1 MNRFTRFLYQATFTA
16 QDRIEIYDD
25 FRQYLLDGRSA
36 EEAYEKLIDNYSR
49 RGKNPGD
56 AVAQILT
63 ECAENLGSGFGLG
76 DSLREWIPDQELSII
91 ESCELAGRP
100 AEGFLNAIKIAEGTG
115 RISRAVK
122 STVSITAYLTVLS
135 VAVVA
140 LFCVMLVPV
149 IIQAVPLSQWN
160 SVQTA
165 VYYFYLLLRD
175 YWWLLLLIT
184 GGLMTLVVVSLPRL
198 TGPLRFFLDRFP
210 PWSVYRRIHGAAFI
224 MNVNAMDASGI
235 PMEQAVESMKTSTRS
250 AWLYERMEALERAIT
265 SGEENLGQALDATGY
280 DFPDERAIIKMQS
293 LFETKNSEGSLSRF
307 AATWLERTV
316 SSVEKTGDRM
326 RIASLLICGI
336 LVAALMLIMFGLIQK
351 AFFMG

>member
-1 MNRFTRFLYQATFTA
+1 
-16 QDRIEIYDD
+16 
-25 FRQYLLDGRSA
+25 
-36 EEAYEKLIDNYSR
+36 
-49 RGKNPGD
+49 
-56 AVAQILT
+56 
-63 ECAENLGSGFGLG
+63 
-76 DSLREWIPDQELSII
+76 
-91 ESCELAGRP
+91 
-100 AEGFLNAIKIAEGTG
+100 
-115 RISRAVK
+115 
-122 STVSITAYLTVLS
+122 
-135 VAVVA
+135 
-140 LFCVMLVPV
+140 
-149 IIQAVPLSQWN
+149 
-160 SVQTA
+160 
-165 VYYFYLLLRD
+165 
-175 YWWLLLLIT
+175 
-184 GGLMTLVVVSLPRL
+184 
-198 TGPLRFFLDRFP
+198 
-210 PWSVYRRIHGAAFI
+210 
-224 MNVNAMDASGI
+224 MDASGI